1 MKMLEAEIETR
12 KLPVFISEADLRLRR
27 RLQARLHVLRVHKLD
42 ALVVGRDAHPL
53 FGGGEVV
60 EAALGGLEQLGD
72 AAVSQRADA
81 KEAVP
86 GLEIRDL
93 EGSKQQ
99 LQTDIT

>member
-60 EAALGGLEQLGD
+60 EAALG
-72 AAVSQRADA
+72 AAGGGYCRCASPCVRDRRAQGERHA
-81 KEAVP
+81 CEH
-86 GLEIRDL
+86 RT
-93 EGSKQQ
+93 S
-99 LQTDIT
+99 